1 MSATSVS
8 KTDPLLKT
16 FPRLLAYNATH
27 HPNETALRE
36 KTLGIWVS
44 QTWGDYNANVR
55 RIALGLE
62 ALGIKKGDVVGLIG
76 DNRPDWVAAEIA
88 GHACGAA
95 TLGLYRDLME
105 KELAYLVNYA
115 ETRFVF
121 VEDEEQV
128 DKFLNLDDQ
137 LPSIEKI
144 IYEDPRGMRKYEDP
158 RLMSL
163 EDLRKLG
170 DERFKQNPNEYEAMV
185 EATDGEDLAILCT
198 TSGTTSNPKLAML
211 NARSIID
218 HSHDYLKVDPKGP
231 DDEYVSV
238 LQLPWIMEQ
247 IYVFGQA
254 LISRMTVNFVEE
266 QETMMSDM
274 REIGPTFLLLAPR
287 VWEQIAADVRA
298 RMMDSSWLK
307 RKLYGTFNMIGLK
320 SFEEGNVSNLAK
332 FGLYNALKDRIG
344 LSNVRSAATGGAAL
358 GPDTFKFF
366 LAMGVPLR
374 QLYGQTELLGA
385 YTIHS
390 ANDIDFDTVG
400 VPFTEQIEVKI
411 DKPDAKGVGEI
422 VTRHDNMFVGY
433 YKNEKTTAED
443 LRDGWMYTGD
453 AGYYD
458 KSNHLVV
465 IDRIADLAEMT
476 GGLKYS
482 PQFIEN
488 KLKFCPYIGETVILG
503 AGRDYLAAMICVRYS
518 IVSKW
523 AEKNR
528 ISFTTY
534 SDLSSRDAIY
544 DLIFDEITEINKSLP
559 EAQQIKKFVLLYKE
573 LDPDDGELTRT
584 RKVRR
589 SVVAEKYA
597 GIIDTIYSD
606 RDSVDI
612 DTMISFQDGTQQRI
626 QTTLKIT
633 NVGDINRPN
642 MAEAAE

>member
-1 MSATSVS
+1 MSTTSVS
-8 KTDPLLKT
+8 KTYPLLKT

-44 QTWGDYNANVR
+44 QTWEDYNANVR

-88 GHACGAA
+88 GHACRAA

-144 IYEDPRGMRKYEDP
+144 IYEDPRGMRKYDDP

-170 DERFKQNPNEYEAMV
+170 DARFKQNPNEYEAMV

-320 SFEEGNVSNLAK
+320 SFEEGNVSSLAK

>member
-44 QTWGDYNANVR
+44 QTWEDYNANVR

-88 GHACGAA
+88 GHACRAA

-307 RKLYGTFNMIGLK
+307 QKLYDTFNMIGLK
-320 SFEEGNVSNLAK
+320 SFEEGNVSRLAK
-332 FGLYNALKDRIG
+332 FGLYDALKDRIG

-433 YKNEKTTAED
+433 YKNKKTTAED

-465 IDRIADLAEMT
+465 IDRIADLAEMA

-544 DLIFDEITEINKSLP
+544 DLIFDEITVINKSLP

-597 GIIDTIYSD
+597 DIIDTIYSD

-626 QTTLKIT
+626 QTTLRIT
-633 NVGDINRPN
+633 NVGDINQPN
-642 MAEAAE
+642 MAEAEE